1 MSTHQQIA
9 TQLADGAALA
19 VSGSAE
25 LELGARGML
34 LSVNRAFRLDAC
46 PMGDTL
52 KIVIRGLG
60 GAQLTSRGGAYASAV
75 IAREEQFERLRELRP
90 SSFEFTVEILDLEGD
105 RRMHAD
111 LVVGA
116 LQIPDSGTTR
126 FTAQAIVTEP

>member
-34 LSVNRAFRLDAC
+34 LLVDGAFRLDAC

-52 KIVIRGLG
+52 KIVLRGLG
-60 GAQLTSRGGAYASAV
+60 GAQLTSHGGGYAGTV

-90 SSFEFTVEILDLEGD
+90 CSFEFTVEVLDLEGD
-105 RRMHAD
+105 RRMGAEI
-111 LVVGA
+111 VVGA
-116 LQIPDSGTTR
+116 LQIPDSGATR
-126 FTAQAIVTEP
+126 LTAQAIVKEL